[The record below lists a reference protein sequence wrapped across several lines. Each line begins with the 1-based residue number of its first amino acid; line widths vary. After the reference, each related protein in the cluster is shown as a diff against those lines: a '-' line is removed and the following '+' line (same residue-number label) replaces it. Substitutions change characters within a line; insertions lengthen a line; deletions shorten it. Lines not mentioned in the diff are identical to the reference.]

1 MRRKV
6 DGKNRVASLASVKNA
21 AFPFPLQSAV
31 LEPVPE
37 LSESALNDRTE
48 GSYVDQ
54 IADLQAR
61 LHVANSQ
68 LELANNTCV
77 KQAKEISELVV
88 EKEGFKEKVKKL
100 QSENSVLQRRIAEI
114 EPGNNSERLPRPGP
128 SLKEFELLTPR
139 QQKKASDRLQAQVLQ
154 TSEERKILPSRL
166 SAYLTYRLF

>member
-6 DGKNRVASLASVKNA
+6 DGKNRVASLASVRNA

-68 LELANNTCV
+68 LDLANNTCV
-77 KQAKEISELVV
+77 KQAKEIC
-88 EKEGFKEKVKKL
+88 F
-100 QSENSVLQRRIAEI
+100 
-114 EPGNNSERLPRPGP
+114 
-128 SLKEFELLTPR
+128 
-139 QQKKASDRLQAQVLQ
+139 
-154 TSEERKILPSRL
+154 
-166 SAYLTYRLF
+166 